1 MWCVEDLFVPMW
13 WKRKKDPVTEKL
25 WQNDS
30 TSWSNEL
37 ISKDN
42 EIIFQNDKLFQ
53 NYVIS
58 QNNEKLPQNKFFP
71 NKSFWKKETFKK
83 KKKKMTFVSQ
93 SLLVWVTILRKFLV
107 ISIKFLI
114 IMTDGIF
121 SSYFNFLFFEGWK
134 WSSIA
139 FCWFGLF
146 TPYDHFKWNSE
157 AQSRSDFSSYVLKC
171 FKNRTLTE

>member
-1 MWCVEDLFVPMW
+1 MTLELFFKTRLRQSDPSQTWSHSTPNMSRVLSFSRLKYLTFMWCVEDLFVPMW

-71 NKSFWKKETFKK
+71 NKSFWKKRNLQKK
-83 KKKKMTFVSQ
+83 KDVRISKFISLSYYFEKVSCNFRKV
-93 SLLVWVTILRKFLV
+93 SYYNDRRNLFILF
-107 ISIKFLI
+107 
-114 IMTDGIF
+114 
-121 SSYFNFLFFEGWK
+121 
-134 WSSIA
+134 
-139 FCWFGLF
+139 
-146 TPYDHFKWNSE
+146 
-157 AQSRSDFSSYVLKC
+157 
-171 FKNRTLTE
+171 